1 MRPSEDPS
9 RPPRTTGGPV
19 VVDVDDT
26 ASGEDAIAWAG
37 REAERHGVPMRVLAG
52 LEPERFL
59 AASRDASMVVVGS
72 ESSLRM
78 RDLADGSRAM
88 SVAVHANVPVVVV
101 RPELPAAGDGPSAG
115 RVVAGTDGT
124 GVSAAAVGFAFAEAR
139 VHGCGVTLVHAVE
152 NKEERKDENEGENAW
167 PAAEAMLAA
176 LSAGR
181 ADVRNVVAAGLASHV
196 LIAESPGARLLVVG
210 SRGHG
215 GLGGMLLGSVS
226 QAVVHRAHCP
236 VAVVR
241 G

>member
-1 MRPSEDPS
+1 MRPSQD
-9 RPPRTTGGPV
+9 RHGPPRTEGGPI
-19 VVDVDDT
+19 VVDVDD
-26 ASGEDAIAWAG
+26 AESGKDAINWAR

-59 AASRDASMVVVGS
+59 AASRGALMVVVGS

-101 RPELPAAGDGPSAG
+101 RPGPPAAREGPSAG
-115 RVVAGTDGT
+115 RVVTGADGT
-124 GVSAAAVGFAFAEAR
+124 GLSAAAVDFAFAEAR

-152 NKEERKDENEGENAW
+152 NEEAR

-176 LSAGR
+176 LSAGHPG
-181 ADVRNVVAAGLASHV
+181 VRNVVSTGLASHV
-196 LIAESPGARLLVVG
+196 LIAESPGARLLAVG

-241 G
+241 A